1 MASTKYGLG
10 VGGPA
15 VLALL
20 GWLAGCGGGGP
31 AGTGT
36 GSGGATGGVGMGG
49 QPGTGGAIATG
60 GHSGTGGG
68 GATGGNP
75 GIGGSGLG
83 GSSATGGTSG
93 ACTGTPT
100 SSCSASDCDLFPGC
114 SATSGGCT
122 GTPTPCSAFDG
133 QGGLCVAELGCG
145 IPSDA
150 GICTNFYSSCNEIGN
165 DLNLCNSITGCQYNQ
180 GNCIGTIVNCE
191 TITSKATCSGMNA
204 CNWTPAKLNYC
215 EGIPTACKNVPRSA
229 CAAQAGC
236 QVTPAVC
243 TGTPTPCASLTG
255 AACTSQPGCVWSG
268 GPIGTGGTGGTT
280 PVKLP
285 DLVVAQLVAEEAQNQ
300 GQDTF
305 HFGLTETNRGVV
317 DAAPHSVE
325 VVLSPD
331 NVIGDQNDVPLWK
344 LTVTGPESPFGI
356 GSTVWAP
363 GYYFVT
369 ELVAAVPAAGYYY
382 PGVVLDSK
390 NDVTESEET
399 NNTAV
404 GSRMFIGTPSYDL
417 AAVAVSSSATSTVAP
432 GDALTV
438 SVTVQNK
445 SNIDVSSIAIS
456 VLLSSDGA
464 IDANDLRFCTTTSMT
479 TLNAGAQA
487 VIPVSCTVPR
497 LRGAYHL
504 GAVLDPANTLAET
517 DETNNSV
524 IATGTLTIAAPSPD
538 LTASGAATDL
548 TDIPFAGNVTFS
560 ADAHN
565 VGVDP
570 AGPFNVGFYLSLT
583 PTFDANDPLV
593 CQVAVPSGLAAG
605 ATTHVSESCAIP
617 ALDSGAWYVIAE
629 ADDRDDVFE
638 SDETNNTSVAP
649 ATITVAQPTWD
660 LGSPLLSDNGG
671 QNLSAGQNITF
682 QLSVKNTGPDTIP
695 GFDASVMLSADVS
708 ITGSDQLLCTV
719 TLGAV
724 PGQSEAGFTFNCTIP
739 SVPAGSY
746 YTGVILDPKDALQE
760 TDETNNTSV
769 DTVPRR
775 LAN

>member
-1 MASTKYGLG
+1 MASTKHGLG

-20 GWLAGCGGGGP
+20 GWLAGCGGGG
-31 AGTGT
+31 TGS
-36 GSGGATGGVGMGG
+36 GSGGASGGVGMGG
-49 QPGTGGAIATG
+49 NPWTGGLTATG
-60 GHSGTGGG
+60 GHTGTGGS
-68 GATGGNP
+68 ATGGHA
-75 GIGGSGLG
+75 GLGGSGLG

-100 SSCSASDCDLFPGC
+100 GSCSASDCDLFPGC
-114 SATSGGCT
+114 SATSGGCA
-122 GTPTPCSAFDG
+122 GTPTPCSASDG
-133 QGGLCVAELGCG
+133 QAGPCAAELGCG
-145 IPSDA
+145 IPSNA
-150 GICTNFYSSCNEIGN
+150 GICTNYYSSCNVIGN
-165 DLNLCNSITGCQYNQ
+165 DLNLCNSTTGCQYNQ
-180 GNCIGTIVNCE
+180 GNCLGTIIDCE
-191 TITSKATCSGMNA
+191 TITSQTTCSGMNA
-204 CNWTPAKLNYC
+204 CNWTPAKATYC
-215 EGIPTACKNVPRSA
+215 EGIPTACKSVPRPA

-236 QVTPAVC
+236 QVTPTVC

-255 AACTSQPGCVWSG
+255 ATCTSQPGCVWSG
-268 GPIGTGGTGGTT
+268 GPVGTGGTGGST

-305 HFGLTETNRGVV
+305 HFGVTETNRGVV
-317 DAAPHSVE
+317 DAAPHSVQ

-331 NVIGDQNDVPLWK
+331 KVIGDQNDVPLWT

-356 GSTVWAP
+356 GSAVWAP
-363 GYYFVT
+363 AYYLMT
-369 ELVAAVPAAGYYY
+369 KLVAAVPAAGYYY

-390 NDVTESEET
+390 NEVTESEET

-417 AAVAVSSSATSTVAP
+417 AAAAVSSSATSTVAP

-445 SNIDVSSIAIS
+445 SNIDVSSIPIS
-456 VLLSSDGA
+456 LLLSSDGV
-464 IDANDLRFCTTTSMT
+464 IDAKDLRFCTTTSTT
-479 TLNAGAQA
+479 TLSAGAQA

-497 LRGAYHL
+497 LRGAYYL
-504 GAVLDPANTLAET
+504 GAVLDPANALAET

-524 IATGTLTIAAPSPD
+524 IATDTLTIAAPSPD
-538 LTASGAATDL
+538 LTASGAT
-548 TDIPFAGNVTFS
+548 TDITDVPFAGNVTFS

-583 PTFDANDPLV
+583 PAFDATGPLV

-617 ALDSGAWYVIAE
+617 ALDSGAWYVIAK
-629 ADDRDDVFE
+629 ADNRDDVFE
-638 SDETNNTSVAP
+638 SDETNNTSAAP
-649 ATITVAQPTWD
+649 TSITVAQPTWD
-660 LGSPLLSDNGG
+660 LGNPLLSDNGG
-671 QNLSAGQNITF
+671 QNLSVGQNITF

-695 GFDASVMLSADVS
+695 GFDASVMLSTDVP
-708 ITGSDQLLCTV
+708 ITASDQLLCTV

-724 PGQSEAGFTFNCTIP
+724 PGKSQAGFTFNCTIP
-739 SVPAGSY
+739 SAKAGSY
-746 YTGVILDPKDALQE
+746 YTGVILDPQNALQE

-769 DTVPRR
+769 DTVPRP